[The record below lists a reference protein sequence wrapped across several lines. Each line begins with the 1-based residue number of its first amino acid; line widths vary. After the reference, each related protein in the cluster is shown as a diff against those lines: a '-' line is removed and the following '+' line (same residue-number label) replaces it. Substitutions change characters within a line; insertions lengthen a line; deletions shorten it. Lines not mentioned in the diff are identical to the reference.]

1 MEKKISNLQHTNK
14 SEKIFKNNNP
24 KKNQESLISDLKESL
39 EETIENTLSMYKN
52 FIFSIE
58 STLGDQNLKNESI
71 DLINNS
77 LKEFRYQI
85 ENTQNKLSII
95 QDIQNQKNN
104 EEE

>member
-24 KKNQESLISDLKESL
+24 KKNQDSLISDLKESL

-71 DLINNS
+71 DLIYDA
-77 LKEFRYQI
+77 L
-85 ENTQNKLSII
+85 
-95 QDIQNQKNN
+95 
-104 EEE
+104 

>member
-24 KKNQESLISDLKESL
+24 KKNQDSLISDLKESL

>member
-14 SEKIFKNNNP
+14 SERIFKNNNP
-24 KKNQESLISDLKESL
+24 KKNQDSLISDLKESL

-71 DLINNS
+71 DFINKS
-77 LKEFRYQI
+77 LEEFRYHI
-85 ENTQNKLSII
+85 EITQNKLSKI
-95 QDIQNQKNN
+95 QDMQIQKNN

>member
-58 STLGDQNLKNESI
+58 STLGDQDLKNDSI
-71 DLINNS
+71 DLINKS
-77 LKEFRYQI
+77 LEEFRHHI
-85 ENTQNKLSII
+85 ETTQYKISK
-95 QDIQNQKNN
+95 IQNIQIQKNS